1 MPPYPNRLGVF
12 PLADVV
18 LFPHAHLPLH
28 VLHSRHH
35 ALISDALER
44 DGRFV
49 LAVIR
54 PGEECDPPGRPAVHP
69 TACSARI
76 VRHQRLNDDVS
87 DVILRGERVVQIT
100 GFDQVEPYRVARLQV
115 HGPELPE
122 DSPAQARARVAELK
136 ELLERCCAGSFD
148 RLLPS
153 LHHAPEEDGGLEL
166 LNTLAACLPVCVE
179 VKLDWLRCDSPRRR
193 WETLR
198 DTLRGLGEAQDRRGR
213 VLRLYEDLRPGHPQR
228 N

>member
-1 MPPYPNRLGVF
+1 VPPYPDRLGII

-28 VLHSRHH
+28 VLQSRHH
-35 ALISDALER
+35 ALISAALEG

-54 PGEECDPPGRPAVHP
+54 PGQECDPPGGPSVHS

-76 VRHQRLNDDVS
+76 VSHQRLNDDVS
-87 DVILRGERVVQIT
+87 DVILRGERVVQIR
-100 GFDQVEPYRVARLQV
+100 GFDQVEPYRVARLTV
-115 HGPELPE
+115 RAPELPCE
-122 DSPAQARARVAELK
+122 ASAEEQSRVTELRALID
-136 ELLERCCAGSFD
+136 RCCPGAFE

-153 LHHAPEEDGGLEL
+153 LHHAPEQDGGLEL
-166 LNTLAACLPVCVE
+166 LNTLAACLPVKVD
-179 VKLDWLRCDSPRRR
+179 VKLAWLRCDTPAER
-193 WETLR
+193 WAALRNTLQA
-198 DTLRGLGEAQDRRGR
+198 LGESQDRRR
-213 VLRLYEDLRPGHPQR
+213 RLFRLYEDLRPSEPNR

>member
-1 MPPYPNRLGVF
+1 VPPYPNRLGVF

-28 VLHSRHH
+28 VLQSRHH
-35 ALISDALER
+35 ALISDALAR

-54 PGEECDPPGRPAVHP
+54 PGEECDPPGCPAVHSV
-69 TACSARI
+69 ACSARI
-76 VRHQRLNDDVS
+76 VSHQRLNDDVS
-87 DVILRGERVVQIT
+87 DVILRGERVVRIR
-100 GFDQVEPYRVARLQV
+100 GIEQVEPYRVARLEV
-115 HGPELPE
+115 AAPELPAE
-122 DSPAQARARVAELK
+122 APRDAEARLK
-136 ELLERCCAGSFD
+136 ELRELIERCCPGAFG

-179 VKLDWLRCDSPRRR
+179 LKLDWLKCESPRAR
-193 WETLR
+193 WTE
-198 DTLRGLGEAQDRRGR
+198 LRGTLLRLGEARDRRGR
-213 VLRLYEDLRPGHPQR
+213 VLQLYEDLRPGEPHR